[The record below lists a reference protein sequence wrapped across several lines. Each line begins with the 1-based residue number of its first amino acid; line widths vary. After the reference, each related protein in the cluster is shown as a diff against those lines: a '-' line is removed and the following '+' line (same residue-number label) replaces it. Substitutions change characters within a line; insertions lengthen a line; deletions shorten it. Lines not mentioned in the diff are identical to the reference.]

1 MRFSSKKKIVDNK
14 TNFTNHLIKSI
25 SRKLQLVVQLCNLSI
40 HDYS

>member
-1 MRFSSKKKIVDNK
+1 MRFSSKKNIVDNK

-25 SRKLQLVVQLCNLSI
+25 SRKLQLVVQLCYLSI